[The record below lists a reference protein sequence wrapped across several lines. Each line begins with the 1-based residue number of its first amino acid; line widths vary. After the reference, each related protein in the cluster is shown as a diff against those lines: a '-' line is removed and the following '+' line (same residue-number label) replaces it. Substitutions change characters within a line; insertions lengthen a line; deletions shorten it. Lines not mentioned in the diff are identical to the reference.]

1 MLTRTLITG
10 ILFLSLLSCSTS
22 KKAKP
27 CTSCPHFSYIT
38 YDTLILTVPHHNHDG
53 MCFPMRKTR
62 VILEQEIIIEQL

>member
-1 MLTRTLITG
+1 MKSIIYTILI
-10 ILFLSLLSCSTS
+10 ILFTNCSTS

-53 MCFPMRKTR
+53 LCFPTRKTR
-62 VILEQEIIIEQL
+62 VILEQEIVIEQL